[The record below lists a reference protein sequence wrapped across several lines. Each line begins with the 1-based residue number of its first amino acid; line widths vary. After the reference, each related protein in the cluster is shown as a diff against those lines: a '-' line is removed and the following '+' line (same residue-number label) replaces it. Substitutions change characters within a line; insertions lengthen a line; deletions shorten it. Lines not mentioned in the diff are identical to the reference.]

1 MKTILTIILTFYCTG
16 IYAANAVDLFDEARG
31 QEKNAEP
38 ANSKAPR
45 KINVRTRGVLFS
57 LTGIS
62 KIGDKYVI
70 YFDAARDQR
79 KSFSWHEQQKSAAT
93 TIYNDYEIAKIID
106 RTVYL
111 NIVTSKPCIENQL
124 KGISCDQ
131 KNRQMIMQLVR
142 KKAIASTS
150 PGKAK
155 GRAIRE
161 PAAKTN
167 KRPRKFPFKQKLK
180 NK

>member
-1 MKTILTIILTFYCTG
+1 MKTILTIILAIYCTG
-16 IYAANAVDLFDEARG
+16 LYAANAVDLFDETRG
-31 QEKNAEP
+31 QEKNVEP

-45 KINVRTRGVLFS
+45 KINIRTRRATFS

-70 YFDAARDQR
+70 YFDAAGDQR
-79 KSFSWHEQQKSAAT
+79 KSFTWYEQQKSAAT
-93 TIYNDYEIAKIID
+93 TVYNDYEIAKIID

-111 NIVTSKPCIENQL
+111 NIITSKPCIEDQL

-142 KKAIASTS
+142 KKAIAPTS
-150 PGKAK
+150 PGKAT

-167 KRPRKFPFKQKLK
+167 KRPRKFPFKQRLE